1 MRSVV
6 GQSRLIFPLSFRLL
20 FHLDSVPCKLVSW
33 ICCTFILSPRWCEHF
48 SIRFMPSRL
57 QAGSYWKL
65 TSVDIYLFHPCLLSQ
80 ISSPISNF
88 FVRFQDL
95 ARSNL
100 PDEVRISLADEV
112 LGPPKPHQLRTVND
126 ISKIHIF
133 QPFLHIDR
141 DLIIWSY
148 FHIFPP
154 FNVITSCF
162 NMFPPLVSCIL
173 MHFVLLEGRT
183 AFFSPKKTQGSQG
196 FFWCWFGRRLMEAQ
210 ALSQDHGSTAT
221 HGLNF
226 HIFSRLYWGLLKKPQ
241 LSSKSCLQPII
252 PYFNSGTLF
261 FFPIVQIIL
270 WYVQHIST
278 ITTTSRA

>member
-1 MRSVV
+1 MQACFLDLLHLHTFTKVMWTFFNTFHAFKTS
-6 GQSRLIFPLSFRLL
+6 SWLIL
-20 FHLDSVPCKLVSW
+20 K
-33 ICCTFILSPRWCEHF
+33 
-48 SIRFMPSRL
+48 
-57 QAGSYWKL
+57 
-65 TSVDIYLFHPCLLSQ
+65 VDISWHLPFPSLS
-80 ISSPISNF
+80 IVSDLVPDFEF

-226 HIFSRLYWGLLKKPQ
+226 HIFSRLYWDCWKNRSFRLNRAFNQSFHISIVGLCFFSH
-241 LSSKSCLQPII
+241 SSNNPVICST
-252 PYFNSGTLF
+252 YFNNHN
-261 FFPIVQIIL
+261 
-270 WYVQHIST
+270 HIQSLIYSSHST
-278 ITTTSRA
+278 ALRALHI